1 VTTTYHVSIDNGVC
15 FDESKLVTVSVPKTP
30 VANAG
35 ADITIQEGETVKLNG
50 TAAGDNVTYYW
61 TPADNLDTP
70 LSLTPNVTPVND
82 ITYMLHVQ
90 SQGMCS
96 IATDEVFVRV
106 FKKITI
112 PNTFSPNNDGVN
124 DLWNIDQLITYPKSV
139 LTIFTR
145 DGHQVYRSIGY
156 TQSWNGNYQGQVLPA
171 GVYYYTIDLKN
182 NTSIRSG
189 WVMMLR

>member
-1 VTTTYHVSIDNGVC
+1 
-15 FDESKLVTVSVPKTP
+15 
-30 VANAG
+30 
-35 ADITIQEGETVKLNG
+35 
-50 TAAGDNVTYYW
+50 
-61 TPADNLDTP
+61 
-70 LSLTPNVTPVND
+70 
-82 ITYMLHVQ
+82 MLHVQ

-145 DGHQVYRSIGY
+145 DGRQVYRSIGY
-156 TQSWNGNYQGQVLPA
+156 TQSWNGNYQRQVLPA